1 MEENVLLSN
10 LYDYYGVLLTEK
22 QQQYFEDYYFDNLTL
37 AEMSENYGVSRN
49 AIHKSLKEVEE
60 KLLDFEDKLQLYHKN
75 QKIVPLLNKIE
86 EPLKS
91 QIEALL

>member
-1 MEENVLLSN
+1 MEENILLCN

-22 QQQYFEDYYFDNLTL
+22 QQKYFEDYYFDNLTL
-37 AEMSENYGVSRN
+37 AEMSENYQVSRN

-75 QKIVPLLNKIE
+75 QKILPLLDKVE
-86 EPLKS
+86 EPIRTQLK
-91 QIEALL
+91 ELL

>member
-1 MEENVLLSN
+1 MEENILLSN

-22 QQQYFEDYYFDNLTL
+22 QQHYFEDYYFDNLTL
-37 AEMSENYGVSRN
+37 AEMSENDHVSRN

-75 QKIVPLLNKIE
+75 QKILLLLEKIE
-86 EPLKS
+86 EPIRSELEK
-91 QIEALL
+91 LL